1 MSQELVMS
9 RTPLRISFVGGG
21 SDFSSY
27 YKKVGYGCV
36 ISSTIDKYV
45 YIVLHNRYDK
55 LIRASYSKTE
65 VVKNI
70 NDLSHELIRES
81 LRIYNVDN
89 SIEVVSISDV
99 TGQGTGLG
107 SSSSYT
113 VGLLNAL
120 SKISSN
126 RNSKYNLAKAACDV
140 EINRCKK
147 PIGKQDQ
154 FAVSFGGMNEIQFN
168 SDGEVEV
175 SPIKISTNNLNILE
189 ENLMLFDTNI
199 KRKSSHILEEQQEKY
214 ENRENLELTKKMVQL
229 RKPFKRA
236 LTENLDDVGLILNE
250 AWETKRQLASKIT
263 NSEIDELYKKGLSL
277 GAVGGKLC
285 GAGGGGFLMFYAKK
299 ENQESIRRGLNN
311 HRELKFSF
319 DYEGTVIL

>member
-1 MSQELVMS
+1 
-9 RTPLRISFVGGG
+9 
-21 SDFSSY
+21 
-27 YKKVGYGCV
+27 
-36 ISSTIDKYV
+36 
-45 YIVLHNRYDK
+45 
-55 LIRASYSKTE
+55 
-65 VVKNI
+65 
-70 NDLSHELIRES
+70 
-81 LRIYNVDN
+81 
-89 SIEVVSISDV
+89 
-99 TGQGTGLG
+99 
-107 SSSSYT
+107 
-113 VGLLNAL
+113 
-120 SKISSN
+120 
-126 RNSKYNLAKAACDV
+126 
-140 EINRCKK
+140 
-147 PIGKQDQ
+147 
-154 FAVSFGGMNEIQFN
+154 
-168 SDGEVEV
+168 
-175 SPIKISTNNLNILE
+175 
-189 ENLMLFDTNI
+189 MLFDTNI
-199 KRKSSHILEEQQEKY
+199 IRKSSHILEEQQEKY